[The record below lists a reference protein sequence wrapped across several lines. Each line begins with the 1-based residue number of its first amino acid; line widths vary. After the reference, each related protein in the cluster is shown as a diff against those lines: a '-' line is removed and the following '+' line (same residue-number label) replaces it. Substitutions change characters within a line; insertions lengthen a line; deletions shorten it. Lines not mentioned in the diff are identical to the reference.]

1 MDLGLINTWH
11 NKLDNRTKQAWKN
24 NLLVDIQK
32 GLAKRKQLG
41 AMI

>member
-1 MDLGLINTWH
+1 MDLGIINTWH
-11 NKLDNRTKQAWKN
+11 NKLDNRTKQAWD